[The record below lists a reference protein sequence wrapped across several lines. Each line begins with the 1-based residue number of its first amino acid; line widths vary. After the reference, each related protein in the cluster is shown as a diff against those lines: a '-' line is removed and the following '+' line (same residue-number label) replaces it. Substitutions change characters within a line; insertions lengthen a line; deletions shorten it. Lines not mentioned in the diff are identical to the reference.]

1 MERHCIGDGCFTD
14 VTFELDDGL
23 MKVDNNG
30 IGNVLKITNIL
41 YIYI

>member
-23 MKVDNNG
+23 MKVRIKEKPN
-30 IGNVLKITNIL
+30 
-41 YIYI
+41 